1 MLSSSALRDAPNTS
15 GACAAS
21 EDFPCLFRCSLPDTS
36 VVEERDERILLGGAS
51 DPLAAE
57 ARAVAILERGLFLMD
72 EPYVTRRRLRECD
85 SSIFAV

>member
-1 MLSSSALRDAPNTS
+1 MLSSSALSDGPDTS
-15 GACAAS
+15 GARADS
-21 EDFPCLFRCSLPDTS
+21 EDDPSLFRCSLPDIS

-72 EPYVTRRRLRECD
+72 EP
-85 SSIFAV
+85 